1 MSLGRLALALALLL
15 LLPLPAPV
23 AGAVPAGRAP
33 LGPGLPVRAGHVRAQ
48 LLGPDVGGG
57 AGGAREGPLARVDPL
72 VDLQRLRRL
81 QTLLAVPDRTMGAQ
95 FNGNILG
102 SSLWLENIFHMSM
115 ISKNI

>member
-1 MSLGRLALALALLL
+1 MSLGRLALGLALLLLLL

-57 AGGAREGPLARVDPL
+57 AGRAREGPLPRVDPL
-72 VDLQRLRRL
+72 VDLQRLRSL
-81 QTLLAVPDRTMGAQ
+81 QALLAVPDEGIGANSMRI
-95 FNGNILG
+95 F
-102 SSLWLENIFHMSM
+102 LERAYDL
-115 ISKNI
+115 